1 MFIIAAVF
9 VIVKAEAACVVFEDV
24 LGRYVVARERIYFGE
39 DVSALYAIEYSALA

>member
-24 LGRYVVARERIYFGE
+24 LGRYAVARERIHFGE
-39 DVSALYAIEYSALA
+39 DVSALYVSEYSVLA